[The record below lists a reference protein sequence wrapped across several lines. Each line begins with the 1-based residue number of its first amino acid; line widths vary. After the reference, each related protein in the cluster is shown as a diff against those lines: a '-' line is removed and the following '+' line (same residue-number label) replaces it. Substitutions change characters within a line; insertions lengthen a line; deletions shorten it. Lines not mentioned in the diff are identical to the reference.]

1 MKGPVHTF
9 NGVQAN
15 FYIST
20 GHGSC
25 SKKGNAR
32 DDADYFCKSFYGD
45 GFKSTSHIHGLY
57 SASGKMG
64 WQMHHGDPKGC
75 TSAGDSIKNTY
86 CEDGECKILETDSN
100 KFGLYDIVCKGN
112 IHT

>member
-45 GFKSTSHIHGLY
+45 GFKSTSHVHGSY
-57 SASGKMG
+57 SQSGKMG

-86 CEDGECKILETDSN
+86 CEDGDCKILKTEWN

-112 IHT
+112 VYT